1 MFVDDVVL
9 TVDSKSWRKDLY
21 PEADYKGTRKQSSS
35 VDWTAVYGVYEEF
48 QKIVAKK
55 GVTVHQIQGAEAD
68 DVIFGWSTM
77 LNARGKSCIVWS
89 GDKDLIQLVNYS
101 NTNDAHTLWY
111 YNTRKQLYA
120 YKGFEQD
127 MVTSA
132 AADLSTDDMLFNMGG
147 QTMLRDNYQGDIMGW
162 INANKISIE
171 EIDCDEFILKKILT
185 GDKSDNIPA
194 CVTWQK
200 EMKTGKLRNYSLTM
214 KHADTIYDQ
223 FIKEYDNFIIDHLFS
238 SEYKDKLSDIIYRVV
253 GHSTPTLI
261 KVALSTNIA
270 LMLLH
275 NKTIPDAIQRAIYDS
290 IEKDWEGAIENKD
303 SIMEMDKILEGTG
316 WLDKENSFA
325 PDAFAG
331 MDIPKEDS
339 KPKRKPMKLVGKK
352 TKKVTKDPTKK
363 LF

>member
-1 MFVDDVVL
+1 
-9 TVDSKSWRKDLY
+9 
-21 PEADYKGTRKQSSS
+21 
-35 VDWTAVYGVYEEF
+35 
-48 QKIVAKK
+48 
-55 GVTVHQIQGAEAD
+55 
-68 DVIFGWSTM
+68 
-77 LNARGKSCIVWS
+77 
-89 GDKDLIQLVNYS
+89 
-101 NTNDAHTLWY
+101 
-111 YNTRKQLYA
+111 
-120 YKGFEQD
+120 
-127 MVTSA
+127 
-132 AADLSTDDMLFNMGG
+132 
-147 QTMLRDNYQGDIMGW
+147 
-162 INANKISIE
+162 
-171 EIDCDEFILKKILT
+171 
-185 GDKSDNIPA
+185 
-194 CVTWQK
+194 
-200 EMKTGKLRNYSLTM
+200 M